1 VKKRFGRFHRVMILS
16 SNEVK
21 GKLLKPLH
29 EHFRLIAKPDWAGVP
44 EEDTPDVNALLNQ
57 IKKDVRY
64 T

>member
-1 VKKRFGRFHRVMILS
+1 MILS